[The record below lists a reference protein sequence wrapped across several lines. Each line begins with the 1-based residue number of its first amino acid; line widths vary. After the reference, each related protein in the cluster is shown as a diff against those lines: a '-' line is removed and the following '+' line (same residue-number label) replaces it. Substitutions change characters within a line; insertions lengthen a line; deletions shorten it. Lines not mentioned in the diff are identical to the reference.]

1 MSPKT
6 YIAFHHCFFNNEIS
20 TKSISMTLPSFY
32 FNVSNTHHYP
42 SSKIKNK
49 HKFGAS
55 GLVPT
60 KFNNHKV
67 LGLAT

>member
-1 MSPKT
+1 
-6 YIAFHHCFFNNEIS
+6 
-20 TKSISMTLPSFY
+20 MTLPSLY

-55 GLVPT
+55 HLMPT
-60 KFNNHKV
+60 KINNHKA